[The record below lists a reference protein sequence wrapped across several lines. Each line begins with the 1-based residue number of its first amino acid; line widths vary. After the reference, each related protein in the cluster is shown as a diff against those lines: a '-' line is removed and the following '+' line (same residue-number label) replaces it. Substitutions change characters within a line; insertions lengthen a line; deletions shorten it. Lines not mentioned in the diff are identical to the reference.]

1 MRLRLSLSAL
11 IALAPATLVAQQ
23 PAAAPPVP
31 ASPAVARTAVPAAG
45 VIPLDRV
52 VAVVGNVIIT
62 QSNLRERLV
71 AKTQSGM
78 PVPTDSAALRVA
90 SMATLNELV
99 DEEMILEKAKEL
111 KIEVPDADVNSTVDK
126 QFKAVRSRF
135 PSEAEFKSELAKA
148 GYGTPDEYKRFI
160 ADGIR
165 RNEML
170 TRATR
175 KLRED
180 GKLVPA
186 NITDAEVQES
196 FEKSKGDLPKRE
208 ASVTWRQIIIAPHA
222 SAAAKERARAHAE
235 SLLAEIKRGADF
247 EALAKRES
255 ADSGSRVNGGDLGW
269 TRRGK
274 MVPEFDRW
282 LFGYYALAPGQ
293 LSPVVETAFGF
304 HIIRVDRIN
313 AGEVKSRHILIT
325 PTIDSADVA
334 LARLEGDSV
343 AAQWRAG
350 ASFDSLAKKH
360 HDFRSG
366 EETTLLTPFPR
377 SRLPQQ
383 YQQAFEGKKP
393 QEVVVFDVPGNA
405 NVPVKVVVA
414 QINSI
419 EAGGDMT
426 LAEVKEQIRSSLAEA
441 GGMRRYL
448 DALKK
453 QMYVSVRPESISLTP
468 LPAAPAAPAAPAR

>member
-1 MRLRLSLSAL
+1 MRLRLSVSAL
-11 IALAPATLVAQQ
+11 TALSPAALVAQQ
-23 PAAAPPVP
+23 PVATPPAPQPPAA
-31 ASPAVARTAVPAAG
+31 ARTAVPATG
-45 VIPLDRV
+45 HIPLDRV
-52 VAVVGNVIIT
+52 VAVVGNVVIT

-78 PVPTDSAALRVA
+78 PAPTDSASLRAA
-90 SMATLNELV
+90 SLATLNELV
-99 DEEMILEKAKEL
+99 DEELILEKAKEL
-111 KIEVPDADVNSTVDK
+111 KVEVPDADVNSTVDK
-126 QFKAVRSRF
+126 QYKAVRSRF
-135 PSEAEFKSELAKA
+135 PNETEFKSELSKA
-148 GYGTPDEYKRFI
+148 GYGTPEEYKRFI

-175 KLRED
+175 KLRDD

-208 ASVTWRQIIIAPHA
+208 PSVTWRQIIIAPHA
-222 SAAAKERARAHAE
+222 SAAAKDRARARAE

-274 MVPEFDRW
+274 MVPEFDRY
-282 LFGYYALAPGQ
+282 LFGYYALQPGQ
-293 LSPVVETAFGF
+293 LSPVVETAFGY
-304 HIIRVDRIN
+304 HVIRVDRIN

-325 PTIDSADVA
+325 PSIDSADVA
-334 LARLEGDSV
+334 LARVEGDSV

-350 ASFDSLAKKH
+350 ASFDSLAKRH

-377 SRLPQQ
+377 ARLPQQ

-393 QEVVVFDVPGNA
+393 QDVVVFDVPGNA
-405 NVPVKVVVA
+405 NIPVKVVVA
-414 QINSI
+414 QINSV

-441 GGMRRYL
+441 GGMRRFL
-448 DALKK
+448 DTLKK
-453 QMYVSVRPESISLTP
+453 QTYVSVRPEAIDLTP
-468 LPAAPAAPAAPAR
+468 LPAAPPPAR

>member
-1 MRLRLSLSAL
+1 MRLRLSVSAL
-11 IALAPATLVAQQ
+11 LALAPAALVAQQ
-23 PAAAPPVP
+23 PTPPP
-31 ASPAVARTAVPAAG
+31 PGAQPPAVARATVSG
-45 VIPLDRV
+45 TIPLDRV
-52 VAVVGNVIIT
+52 VAVVGNVVIT

-78 PVPTDSAALRVA
+78 PVPTDSTAVRVA
-90 SMATLNELV
+90 AIATLNELV
-99 DEEMILEKAKEL
+99 DEELLLEKAKEL

-135 PSEAEFKSELAKA
+135 GTEAEFKTELTKA
-148 GYGTPDEYKRFI
+148 GYGTPDEYRRFI

-165 RNEML
+165 RNELL
-170 TRATR
+170 TRTTR

-186 NITDAEVQES
+186 NITDADVQES
-196 FEKSKGDLPKRE
+196 FEKSRSDLPKRE
-208 ASVTWRQIIIAPHA
+208 ASVTWRQIIIAPRP
-222 SAAAKERARAHAE
+222 SAPSKDRARARAE
-235 SLLAEIKRGADF
+235 SLLAEIKRGAEF

-274 MVPEFDRW
+274 MVPEFDRY

-293 LSPVVETAFGF
+293 LSPVVETAFGY
-304 HIIRVDRIN
+304 HIIRVDRVN

-334 LARLEGDSV
+334 RARVEGDSV
-343 AAQWRAG
+343 AKLWRAG
-350 ASFDSLAKKH
+350 VSFDTLAKKH

-377 SRLPQQ
+377 ARLPQQ
-383 YQQAFEGKKP
+383 YQQAFADRKP
-393 QEVVVFDVPGNA
+393 QDIVVFDVPGNA
-405 NVPVKVVVA
+405 NIPIKVVVA
-414 QINSI
+414 QINSV

-448 DALKK
+448 DTLRK
-453 QMYVSVRPESISLTP
+453 QSYVSVRPEVIDVSP
-468 LPAAPAAPAAPAR
+468 LPAVPAR

>member
-1 MRLRLSLSAL
+1 MRLRLPVSAL
-11 IALAPATLVAQQ
+11 IALAPAALVAQQ
-23 PAAAPPVP
+23 PTTPPPTPQPPAAARSVI
-31 ASPAVARTAVPAAG
+31 AGTG

-52 VAVVGNVIIT
+52 VAVVGDVIIT
-62 QSNLRERLV
+62 QSSLRERLV

-78 PVPTDSAALRVA
+78 PVPTDSASLRAA
-90 SMATLNELV
+90 SLATLNELV
-99 DEEMILEKAKEL
+99 DEELILEKAKEL
-111 KIEVPDADVNSTVDK
+111 KTEVPDADVNSTVDK

-135 PSEAEFKSELAKA
+135 GTEAEFKSELSKA
-148 GYGTPDEYKRFI
+148 GYGTPEEYRRFI

-165 RNEML
+165 RNELL
-170 TRATR
+170 TRTTR

-196 FEKSKGDLPKRE
+196 FDKSKSELPKRE
-208 ASVTWRQIIIAPHA
+208 PSVTWRQIIIAPRP
-222 SAAAKERARAHAE
+222 SPAAKDRARAHAE
-235 SLLAEIKRGADF
+235 SLLAEIKRGAEF

-274 MVPEFDRW
+274 MVPEFDRY
-282 LFGYYALAPGQ
+282 LFGYYALSPGQ
-293 LSPVVETAFGF
+293 LSPVVETAFGY
-304 HIIRVDRIN
+304 HVIRVDRIN

-343 AAQWRAG
+343 AAKWRAG
-350 ASFDSLAKKH
+350 ASFDSLSKKH

-393 QEVVVFDVPGNA
+393 QDVVVFDVPGNA
-405 NVPVKVVVA
+405 NIPVKVVVA
-414 QINSI
+414 QINSV

-426 LAEVKEQIRSSLAEA
+426 LSELKEQIRSSLAEA
-441 GGMRRYL
+441 GGMRRFL
-448 DALKK
+448 DTMKK
-453 QMYVSVRPESISLTP
+453 QTYVSVRPEAISLAP
-468 LPAAPAAPAAPAR
+468 LPATPAR

>member
-1 MRLRLSLSAL
+1 MRLRHSAF
-11 IALAPATLVAQQ
+11 ALLALVPTAVAAQQ
-23 PAAAPPVP
+23 PAPAQPGAQPPAAALASVP
-31 ASPAVARTAVPAAG
+31 ATG
-45 VIPLDRV
+45 TIPLDRV
-52 VAVVGNVIIT
+52 VAVVGNVVIT

-78 PVPTDSAALRVA
+78 PVPSDTTAVRVA
-90 SMATLNELV
+90 SIATLNELV
-99 DEEMILEKAKEL
+99 DEELLLEKATEL

-126 QFKAVRSRF
+126 QFKSVRSRF
-135 PSEAEFKSELAKA
+135 ASEAEFKTELAKA
-148 GYGTPDEYKRFI
+148 GYGTPDEYRRFI

-165 RNEML
+165 RNELL
-170 TRATR
+170 TRTTR

-196 FEKSKGDLPKRE
+196 FEKSKNDLPKRE
-208 ASVTWRQIIIAPHA
+208 PSVTWRQIIIAPKP

-235 SLLAEIKRGADF
+235 SLLAEIKRGAEF

-269 TRRGK
+269 SRRGK
-274 MVPEFDRW
+274 MVPEFDRY
-282 LFGYYALAPGQ
+282 LFGYYALQPGQ
-293 LSPVVETAFGF
+293 LSPVVETAFGY
-304 HIIRVDRIN
+304 HIIRVDRVN

-325 PTIDSADVA
+325 PTVDSADVA
-334 LARLEGDSV
+334 RARAEGDSV
-343 AAQWRAG
+343 AKLWRAG
-350 ASFDSLAKKH
+350 APFDTLAKKH

-377 SRLPQQ
+377 ARLPQQ
-383 YQQAFEGKKP
+383 YQQAFEGKNP
-393 QEVVVFDVPGNA
+393 QDIIVFDVPGNA
-405 NVPVKVVVA
+405 NIPIKVVVA
-414 QINSI
+414 QINSV

-448 DALKK
+448 DTLRK
-453 QMYVSVRPESISLTP
+453 QTYVSIRPEAIDVSP
-468 LPAAPAAPAAPAR
+468 LPVPQAQGR

>member
-1 MRLRLSLSAL
+1 MRLRFPVFAL
-11 IALAPATLVAQQ
+11 LLLAPAALAAQQ
-23 PAAAPPVP
+23 PSPPAATQPPAAA
-31 ASPAVARTAVPAAG
+31 RDAVPATG
-45 VIPLDRV
+45 TIPLDRV
-52 VAVVGNVIIT
+52 VGVVGNVIIT

-71 AKTQSGM
+71 AKTQGGM
-78 PVPTDSAALRVA
+78 PVPTDSTALRVA
-90 SMATLNELV
+90 SIATLNELV
-99 DEEMILEKAKEL
+99 DEELILEKAKEL

-126 QFKAVRSRF
+126 QYKSVRSRF
-135 PSEAEFKSELAKA
+135 GTDAEFRTELAKA
-148 GYGTPDEYKRFI
+148 GYGTPDEYRRFI

-170 TRATR
+170 SRATR

-196 FEKSKGDLPKRE
+196 FEKSKSDLPKRE
-208 ASVTWRQIIIAPHA
+208 PSVTWRQIIIAPKP
-222 SAAAKERARAHAE
+222 SDAAKDRARAHAE

-274 MVPEFDRW
+274 MVPEFDRY

-293 LSPVVETAFGF
+293 LSPVVETAFGY

-325 PTIDSADVA
+325 SAIDSADVA
-334 LARLEGDSV
+334 RARLEGDSV
-343 AAQWRAG
+343 ASQWRAG
-350 ASFDSLAKKH
+350 VPFDSLAKKH
-360 HDFRSG
+360 HDYRSG
-366 EETTLLTPFPR
+366 EETSLLTPFPR
-377 SRLPQQ
+377 ARLPQQ
-383 YQQAFEGKKP
+383 YQQAFENKKP
-393 QEVVVFDVPGNA
+393 QDIVVFDVPGSA

-414 QINSI
+414 QINSV

-448 DALKK
+448 DTLRK
-453 QMYVSVRPESISLTP
+453 QTYVSIRPEAIDLTP
-468 LPAAPAAPAAPAR
+468 LPAAPPR

>member
-1 MRLRLSLSAL
+1 MRLRLSHFAL
-11 IALAPATLVAQQ
+11 LAVAPAALAAQQ
-23 PAAAPPVP
+23 PSAPAAPQPPAAA
-31 ASPAVARTAVPAAG
+31 RAALPTTG
-45 VIPLDRV
+45 TIPLDRV
-52 VAVVGNVIIT
+52 VGVVGNVIIT

-71 AKTQSGM
+71 AKTQGGM
-78 PVPTDSAALRVA
+78 PVPTDSAALRAA
-90 SMATLNELV
+90 SIATLNELV
-99 DEEMILEKAKEL
+99 DEELILEKAKEL

-126 QFKAVRSRF
+126 QYKAVRSRF
-135 PSEAEFKSELAKA
+135 GTDAEFRTELAKA

-165 RNEML
+165 RNELL

-186 NITDAEVQES
+186 NVTDAEVQES
-196 FEKSKGDLPKRE
+196 FDKSKSDLPKRE
-208 ASVTWRQIIIAPHA
+208 PSVTWRQIIIAPRA
-222 SAAAKERARAHAE
+222 SAASKERARAHAE

-274 MVPEFDRW
+274 MVPEFDRY

-293 LSPVVETAFGF
+293 LSPVVETAFGY
-304 HIIRVDRIN
+304 HIIRVDRVN

-334 LARLEGDSV
+334 RARLEGDSV

-350 ASFDSLAKKH
+350 VSFDSLAKKH
-360 HDFRSG
+360 HDYRSG

-377 SRLPQQ
+377 ARLPQQ

-393 QEVVVFDVPGNA
+393 QDIVVFDVPGNA
-405 NVPVKVVVA
+405 NIPVKVVVA
-414 QINSI
+414 QINSV

-441 GGMRRYL
+441 GGMRRFL
-448 DALKK
+448 DTLRK
-453 QMYVSVRPESISLTP
+453 QNYVSIRPDAIDLTP
-468 LPAAPAAPAAPAR
+468 LPAAPAR

>member
-1 MRLRLSLSAL
+1 MRLRLSLFAL
-11 IALAPATLVAQQ
+11 IVLAPAALAAQQ
-23 PAAAPPVP
+23 PTVVPPAPEP
-31 ASPAVARTAVPAAG
+31 AAVARTAVPASA

-78 PVPTDSAALRVA
+78 PVPTDSAAMRVA
-90 SMATLNELV
+90 ALATLNELV
-99 DEEMILEKAKEL
+99 DEELIVEKAKEL

-135 PSEAEFKSELAKA
+135 QNETEFKSELAKA

-196 FEKSKGDLPKRE
+196 FDKSRGDLPKRE
-208 ASVTWRQIIIAPHA
+208 PSVTWRQIIIAPHA

-247 EALAKRES
+247 EALARRES

-274 MVPEFDRW
+274 MVPEFDRY

-293 LSPVVETAFGF
+293 LSPVVETAFGY

-393 QEVVVFDVPGNA
+393 QDVVVFDVPGNA

-414 QINSI
+414 QINSV
-419 EAGGDMT
+419 EAGGEMT

-448 DALKK
+448 DTLKK
-453 QMYVSVRPESISLTP
+453 QTYVSVRPEAISLAP
-468 LPAAPAAPAAPAR
+468 LPAAPAR

>member
-1 MRLRLSLSAL
+1 MRLRLSASAL
-11 IALAPATLVAQQ
+11 IALAPAALAAQQ
-23 PAAAPPVP
+23 PAPAQPGAPAPSALATVP
-31 ASPAVARTAVPAAG
+31 STAS
-45 VIPLDRV
+45 IPLDRV
-52 VAVVGNVIIT
+52 VAVVGNVIVT

-71 AKTQSGM
+71 AKVQSGM
-78 PVPTDSAALRVA
+78 PTPTDSDAVRVA
-90 SMATLNELV
+90 SLAALNELV
-99 DEEMILEKAKEL
+99 DEELLLEKGKEL

-126 QFKAVRSRF
+126 QYKAVRSRF
-135 PSEAEFKSELAKA
+135 ASEAEFKTELAKA
-148 GYGTPDEYKRFI
+148 GYGTPDEYRRFI

-165 RNEML
+165 RNELL
-170 TRATR
+170 TRTTR
-175 KLRED
+175 KLREE

-196 FEKSKGDLPKRE
+196 FEKSKNDLPKRE
-208 ASVTWRQIIIAPHA
+208 PSLTWRQIIIAPKP
-222 SAAAKERARAHAE
+222 SAEARERARVRAE

-269 TRRGK
+269 SRRGK
-274 MVPEFDRW
+274 MVPEFDRY

-293 LSPVVETAFGF
+293 LSPVVETAFGY

-334 LARLEGDSV
+334 RARIEGDSV
-343 AAQWRAG
+343 AKLWRAG
-350 ASFDSLAKKH
+350 VPFDTLAKKH

-366 EETTLLTPFPR
+366 EETSLLTPFPR
-377 SRLPQQ
+377 ARLPQQ
-383 YQQAFEGKKP
+383 YQQAFEGKTP
-393 QEVVVFDVPGNA
+393 QEIVVFDVPGNA
-405 NVPVKVVVA
+405 NIPIKVVVA
-414 QINSI
+414 QINSV
-419 EAGGDMT
+419 EAGGEMT

-448 DALKK
+448 DTLRK
-453 QMYVSVRPESISLTP
+453 QNYVSIRPEAIDVSP
-468 LPAAPAAPAAPAR
+468 LPVAPAR